1 VIDVGVQ
8 GGEHP
13 RWELLGDQ
21 VRVYGFDAISEAVD
35 RIKKV
40 NADRPNRVYRATALG
55 DEDGEREFFVGTNTF
70 SSSFYHADWSGGV
83 AAHGDGAPGPRMV
96 EIRRLDSLFAA
107 GEIPAADYIK
117 IDCEGFEPE
126 VLRGARTYLG
136 CSNILC
142 VTAETAFDINWVYPR
157 TAFAEINDIVVQH
170 RLSVFDLNCV
180 RYRRPA
186 YVAAR
191 AKHPWSPA
199 DPMHDAPDLDVGQP
213 GTFDFVFCR
222 DFVAEDIYPNK
233 FPKVAGSV
241 TSPTVDKLI
250 KSMIN
255 FELHGLMDCAVDLG
269 DHFHSLLQERLDAD
283 EAIALLT
290 RRPPHARNTADVT
303 ECLRMLAAL
312 RTRVIDTD
320 QDMAR
325 KESRIAELEGM
336 LAAQR
341 TRAIDTDQDMARKE
355 ARIAEL
361 EGMLA
366 ALRTR
371 AIETDQDMAHKEAHL
386 AELEGMLAAQRGEF
400 EANLV
405 SQAAEFDNS
414 LRSVRFLST
423 TLRRELERRARRRL
437 GLA

>member
-1 VIDVGVQ
+1 MG
-8 GGEHP
+8 
-13 RWELLGDQ
+13 
-21 VRVYGFDAISEAVD
+21 AA
-35 RIKKV
+35 
-40 NADRPNRVYRATALG
+40 AAT
-55 DEDGEREFFVGTNTF
+55 
-70 SSSFYHADWSGGV
+70 
-83 AAHGDGAPGPRMV
+83 HGDGAPGPRMV

-107 GEIPAADYIK
+107 GEISAADYIK
-117 IDCEGFEPE
+117 IDCEGFDPE
-126 VLRGARTYLG
+126 VLRGARTYLA

-142 VTAETAFDINWVYPR
+142 VTVETGLGVNWVYPR

-170 RLSVFDLNCV
+170 RLVVFDLNYT
-180 RYRRPA
+180 RNPRPA

-199 DPMHDAPDLDVGQP
+199 DPMHDAPDLDIGQP

-222 DFVAEDIYPNK
+222 DFVDEDVNPNK
-233 FPKVAGSV
+233 FPKVASSV

-255 FELHGLMDCAVDLG
+255 FELHGLMDCAVELG

-290 RRPPHARNTADVT
+290 RRPPHARNTADVV
-303 ECLRMLAAL
+303 ECLRMVAAL

-325 KESRIAELEGM
+325 KE
-336 LAAQR
+336 
-341 TRAIDTDQDMARKE
+341 

-361 EGMLA
+361 ERMLA

-371 AIETDQDMAHKEAHL
+371 VIDAEAR
-386 AELEGMLAAQRGEF
+386 A
-400 EANLV
+400 
-405 SQAAEFDNS
+405 
-414 LRSVRFLST
+414 
-423 TLRRELERRARRRL
+423 RRKARRRL

>member
-1 VIDVGVQ
+1 MDLYHHDQPPFTRWVIENGLLHEPFVVIDVGVQ

-13 RWELLGDQ
+13 RWELLGDL
-21 VRVYGFDAISEAVD
+21 VRVYGFDAISEAID
-35 RIKKV
+35 RINKV
-40 NADRPNRVYRATALG
+40 KAGRPHRVYRAMALG
-55 DEDGEREFFVGTNTF
+55 NEDGEREFLVPANTF
-70 SSSFYHADWSGGV
+70 SASFYADWRGST
-83 AAHGDGAPGPRMV
+83 AARHGDGAQGRRMV

-117 IDCEGFEPE
+117 IDCEGFDPE
-126 VLRGARTYLG
+126 VLRGARTYLAR
-136 CSNILC
+136 SNILC
-142 VTAETAFDINWVYPR
+142 VTVETGFDVSLIYPR

-170 RLSVFDLNCV
+170 RLLVFDLNYV
-180 RYRRPA
+180 RYPRPA

-191 AKHPWSPA
+191 AKHPWPPA
-199 DPMHDAPDLDVGQP
+199 DPMHDAPYLDVGQP

-222 DFVAEDIYPNK
+222 DFVAEDVCPKK
-233 FPKVAGSV
+233 FPRLAGSV

-269 DHFHSLLQERLDAD
+269 HHFHSLLEERLDAD

-290 RRPPHARNTADVT
+290 RRPPHARNTADVV
-303 ECLRMLAAL
+303 ECLRMVAAL

-325 KESRIAELEGM
+325 KA
-336 LAAQR
+336 
-341 TRAIDTDQDMARKE
+341 

-361 EGMLA
+361 EG
-366 ALRTR
+366 T
-371 AIETDQDMAHKEAHL
+371 
-386 AELEGMLAAQRGEF
+386 LAAQSGEF
-400 EANLV
+400 ETQLAEFEAKLM
-405 SQAAEFDNS
+405 SQMSEFDNK

-423 TLRRELERRARRRL
+423 TLRRELEGRARRRL

>member
-1 VIDVGVQ
+1 MDLYHHDQPPFTRWVIENGLLHEPFVVIDVGVQ

-13 RWELLGDQ
+13 RWELLGDR
-21 VRVYGFDAISEAVD
+21 VRVYGFDAISEAID

-40 NADRPNRVYRATALG
+40 NADRPHRVYRATALG
-55 DEDGEREFFVGTNTF
+55 NEDGEREFFVPANTF
-70 SSSFYHADWSGGV
+70 SSSFYADRTRG
-83 AAHGDGAPGPRMV
+83 AAAATHGDGAPGPRMV

-117 IDCEGFEPE
+117 IDCEGFDPE
-126 VLRGARTYLG
+126 VLRGARTYLA

-142 VTAETAFDINWVYPR
+142 VTVETGFGISWIYPR

-170 RLSVFDLNCV
+170 RLLVFDLNYV
-180 RYRRPA
+180 RYQRPA

-191 AKHPWSPA
+191 AKHPWPPT

-222 DFVAEDIYPNK
+222 DFVAEDLNPNK
-233 FPKVAGSV
+233 FQKVASSV

-255 FELHGLMDCAVDLG
+255 FELHGLMDCAVELG
-269 DHFHSLLQERLDAD
+269 DHFHSLLQERLDVD

-290 RRPPHARNTADVT
+290 RHPPHARNTADVV
-303 ECLRMLAAL
+303 ECLRMVAAL

-320 QDMAR
+320 QDV
-325 KESRIAELEGM
+325 
-336 LAAQR
+336 
-341 TRAIDTDQDMARKE
+341 ARKE

-361 EGMLA
+361 EGMLT

-371 AIETDQDMAHKEAHL
+371 VIDTDQDVARKEARI
-386 AELEGMLAAQRGEF
+386 AELQGMLAAQRGEF
-400 EANLV
+400 EAKLV
-405 SQAAEFDNS
+405 SQVAEFDNK

-423 TLRRELERRARRRL
+423 TLRRELEGRARRRL